1 MSRLQAAGYRL
12 QVAKEFRG
20 LVLSYGG
27 KLSVARG
34 VAHDGEEK
42 EHLENVNQDKHAE
55 EDIEAGERQVGEDAE
70 EGIGQERNPE
80 HAGGQKE
87 AGLELAVFGVEEG
100 KGYLISVHQ
109 L

>member
-34 VAHDGEEK
+34 VAHDGEKEK
-42 EHLENVNQDKHAE
+42 HLEDVDENEHAE

-80 HAGGQKE
+80 HAHRT
-87 AGLELAVFGVEEG
+87 
-100 KGYLISVHQ
+100 KGTPGITG
-109 L
+109 